1 MRAYTRVW
9 DIWARSRGH
18 GPYVLVLGRVGVCL
32 WVYFILTRLSSCHAT
47 KTLRSF
53 WTRMQVGLASLHA
66 SRHRAAATLV
76 AAELGTHE
84 RGIAGMDEEFL
95 HLALSR

>member
-1 MRAYTRVW
+1 MIAL
-9 DIWARSRGH
+9 A
-18 GPYVLVLGRVGVCL
+18 LVRVCL
-32 WVYFILTRLSSCHAT
+32 WVRFVVSLFSLLLKLSV
-47 KTLRSF
+47 LF
-53 WTRMQVGLASLHA
+53 WIGTQVGLASLHA

-84 RGIAGMDEEFL
+84 RGMTGMDEEFL